1 MKLHTKT
8 IIAAVAAVSI
18 STGVAA
24 TANAEV
30 THNWDAVS
38 QCESGG
44 NWAINTGNGYYG
56 GLQFSASTWSGYG
69 GGEYAPTANQATREQ
84 QIIIAERTL
93 ASQGIGAWPTC
104 GGRLYEPGT
113 NVTVIPPGAE
123 GEIAVDQKPVEPE
136 VIKVVVLPE
145 LPMLFIPENQWN
157 LTNESLEKDRVKL
170 EDFLNEKYEEWNKT
184 YGPGA

>member
-38 QCESGG
+38 ECESGN
-44 NWAINTGNGYYG
+44 NWSIATGNGYYG
-56 GLQFSASTWSGYG
+56 GLQFSASTWAGYG
-69 GGEYAPTANQATREQ
+69 GHEFAPNAHQATREQ
-84 QIIIAERTL
+84 QIIIGELTL
-93 ASQGIGAWPTC
+93 ASQGPGAWPAC
-104 GGRLYEPGT
+104 QSRLWEPGA

-184 YGPGA
+184 YGPVA

>member
-1 MKLHTKT
+1 MKKINKLVASSA
-8 IIAAVAAVSI
+8 IAIGIAVSM
-18 STGVAA
+18 SGVAQ
-24 TANAEV
+24 AEV
-30 THNWDAVS
+30 THNWNAVS
-38 QCESGG
+38 ECESGG

-56 GLQFSASTWSGYG
+56 GLQFSASTWAGYG
-69 GGEYAPTANQATREQ
+69 GHEFAPNAHQATREQ
-84 QIIIAERTL
+84 QIVIAERTL

-104 GGRLYEPGT
+104 GPRISEPGA